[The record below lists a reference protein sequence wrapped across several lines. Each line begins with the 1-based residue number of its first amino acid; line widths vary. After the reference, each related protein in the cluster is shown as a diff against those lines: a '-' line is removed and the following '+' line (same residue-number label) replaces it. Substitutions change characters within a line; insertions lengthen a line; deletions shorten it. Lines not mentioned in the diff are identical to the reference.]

1 MKHWTVELLP
11 QVVVHVYLHTHLGQ
25 PCWSYL
31 TEGLR
36 AFDQSELAFSW
47 LQDPDDVPIPPRPLE
62 FLETV
67 CRLVRGEH
75 RVGPGSLTG
84 FAKGSQVFG
93 RKDVTGVLYLPCPG
107 LQEICIHSDTLSV
120 IPLLGKELERVR
132 DEGPARHVAR
142 SAMRSRVYPYP
153 VVFDRKRKAER
164 LKKLDSILGFG
175 MPVIHS
181 WMSHA
186 WSEEGR
192 LTLRI
197 PYYERDMIARALE
210 NIPLERPFSILTGI
224 APDADGTLVW
234 IPGQEQA
241 EVLIP
246 PGSPG
251 LRLSGNFIMFAG
263 HRDYTV
269 SQGGWSEDGFRL
281 ALRLDDQKAL
291 RQALCRGEAFEL
303 DSQPYSL
310 TVETSNNQVMLLNDE
325 DYLEEA
331 GFVAQDNA
339 PMLEE
344 ILKLMQA
351 TLKRDE
357 LRSLAM
363 RIQID
368 PDGAVGVMF
377 PEDFEFASKNQ
388 LGVEVMALRAPPPR
402 LPVQM
407 ELHCQL

>member
-11 QVVVHVYLHTHLGQ
+11 KIVVHVYLHTHLGQ
-25 PCWSYL
+25 LCWTYL

-47 LQDPDDVPIPPRPLE
+47 LHQEDDVPIPPRPLE
-62 FLETV
+62 FMDTV
-67 CRLVRGEH
+67 CRLVSRDH
-75 RVGPGSLTG
+75 RVGPGAVTG
-84 FAKGSQVFG
+84 FAKGSEVFG
-93 RKDVTGVLYLPCPG
+93 RKDVTGVIYVPCPG
-107 LQEICIHSDTLSV
+107 LEEIPIHPDTLSV
-120 IPLLGKELERVR
+120 IPVIGKELGRVR
-132 DEGPARHVAR
+132 EEGPARHIAR
-142 SAMRSRVYPYP
+142 SSMRSRVYPYP
-153 VVFDRKRKAER
+153 IVFDRKRKAER
-164 LKKLDSILGFG
+164 LKNIESILNYG

-186 WSEEGR
+186 WSEGGR

-197 PYYERDMIARALE
+197 PYYERDVIAQALE

-224 APDADGTLVW
+224 APDADGTMVW
-234 IPGQEQA
+234 KPGQDQP

-251 LRLSGNFIMFAG
+251 LRLSGNFFMFAG
-263 HRDYTV
+263 HRDYKI
-269 SQGGWSEDGFRL
+269 SQGGWIEDGFRM
-281 ALRLDDQKAL
+281 ALSLEDQKAL
-291 RQALCRGEAFEL
+291 RVALCRGEAFEL
-303 DSQPYSL
+303 ETTPYAL

-331 GFVAQDNA
+331 GFVAQATA

-357 LRSLAM
+357 LRSLAL

-388 LGVEVMALRAPPPR
+388 LGVAVMALKAPPPR